1 MTIPLSSPNPI
12 TMPSHPRWLQPEMA
26 KVLDE
31 NGFRRDASREYY
43 ISRNG
48 ARISETQLL
57 IRDVESLRRL
67 IAEQQKRLGSS

>member
-1 MTIPLSSPNPI
+1 MTA
-12 TMPSHPRWLQPEMA
+12 PSHPRWLEPEMA

-31 NGFRRDASREYY
+31 NGFRRDVSREFYVAD
-43 ISRNG
+43 NG

-67 IAEQQKRLGSS
+67 IAEQQKRFGRV

>member
-1 MTIPLSSPNPI
+1 
-12 TMPSHPRWLQPEMA
+12 MA

-31 NGFRRDASREYY
+31 NGFRRDASREFYVAD
-43 ISRNG
+43 NG

-67 IAEQQKRLGSS
+67 IAEQQKRLGRV